1 MSPASRLQTSVAA
14 GLASVVTTNV
24 AILSAVVASPSFS
37 WSENALSNLGQPG
50 TAVATPVTT
59 ALFNGGLVLG
69 GVLGVGFTVALWAV
83 ADNHVQRLAVPP
95 FVGAMVAMA
104 GVGVFPQSQ
113 PLHAPAAI
121 GLYLLSMVAMS
132 FDGTGA
138 LIAGVVRRGA
148 ATLALVVVH
157 VGVWWWWSTGGP
169 ILRAGLAVPEIAG
182 ALVITGWV
190 VLVALSARGD

>member
-95 FVGAMVAMA
+95 FAGAMVAMV
-104 GVGVFPQSQ
+104 GVGVF
-113 PLHAPAAI
+113 
-121 GLYLLSMVAMS
+121 LSRNHCTRQRPSVS
-132 FDGTGA
+132 TCS
-138 LIAGVVRRGA
+138 RWSRCR
-148 ATLALVVVH
+148 
-157 VGVWWWWSTGGP
+157 STGRAHSSPGP
-169 ILRAGLAVPEIAG
+169 FDAASRRSPWSSSTSASGGGG
-182 ALVITGWV
+182 ALVARFSGPGWRFRR
-190 VLVALSARGD
+190 SPARWSSPAGSCWWR